1 VRDDVSQRAIAAWQ
15 LGDDGL
21 KSSRANSP
29 PFAMNVFRVLGLV
42 LLLPFTLRAEDAPV
56 TMSTHVYKRV
66 DGRELQVD
74 VFQPARGTSDVA
86 RPAIAFFH
94 GGGWVFGHR
103 NEFHAACRR
112 FAALGFVTAAFQYR
126 LSVNADGTYPHPDVT
141 LVECVKDARSA
152 IRWLRSQAA
161 EFAIAPDRIVV
172 SGQSAGGQLAWSTA
186 LLDRLN
192 ETTDDLAVSARPD
205 ALVLYSSNYNTMEAW
220 IDMIFGPRRAEIWSV
235 SPHHNLKPGLPPA
248 LAFHGRAD
256 AMVAYYTVG
265 MFETRMRELGN
276 SFELVTLPNRDHY
289 LGEGHPEYARYF
301 DEEILEQTDGFLR
314 RIGFMPVT
322 R

>member
-1 VRDDVSQRAIAAWQ
+1 
-15 LGDDGL
+15 
-21 KSSRANSP
+21 
-29 PFAMNVFRVLGLV
+29 MNVFRVLGLV
-42 LLLPFTLRAEDAPV
+42 LLLPFALRAEDDPV
-56 TMSTHVYKRV
+56 TMSTHVYKHV
-66 DGRELQVD
+66 DGQELQVD

-94 GGGWVFGHR
+94 GGGWVFGDR
-103 NEFHAACRR
+103 NEFHGACRR
-112 FAALGFVTAAFQYR
+112 YAARGFVTATFQYR
-126 LSVNADGTYPHPDVT
+126 LSVNADGTYPNSNVT

-152 IRWLRSQAA
+152 VRWLRAHA
-161 EFAIAPDRIVV
+161 GEFAIASDRIVV
-172 SGQSAGGQLAWSTA
+172 SGQSAGGQLAWATA
-186 LLDRLN
+186 LLDQLN

-205 ALVLYSSNYNTMEAW
+205 ALVVYSSNYNSMEAW

-248 LAFHGRAD
+248 LAFNGSAD
-256 AMVAYYTVG
+256 SMVLPYTVG
-265 MFETRMRELGN
+265 MFEAEMRKLGN
-276 SFELVTLPNRDHY
+276 PFELVTLPGRDHY

-314 RIGFMPVT
+314 RIGFMPAT